1 MMDMEVVVEVWFTK
15 MVCVYVRA
23 CVRAGE
29 REAGHVL

>member
-23 CVRAGE
+23 GE
-29 REAGHVL
+29 REAGYVL